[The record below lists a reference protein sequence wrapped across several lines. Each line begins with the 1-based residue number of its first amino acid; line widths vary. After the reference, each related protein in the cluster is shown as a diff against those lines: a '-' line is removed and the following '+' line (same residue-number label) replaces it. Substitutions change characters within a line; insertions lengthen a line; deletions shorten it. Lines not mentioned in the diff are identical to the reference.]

1 MTTQPLDNPL
11 PIGEAYTP
19 PPPDPR
25 RVDRRET
32 THCQRKGCTCT
43 HTEDC
48 DHGWIQ
54 QPAYT
59 DPVTQ
64 QTYAPVRPCPAC
76 RPEHYQRLRA
86 ESSNDGPP
94 VGRRRS

>member
-11 PIGEAYTP
+11 PIGEDYTP

-48 DHGWIQ
+48 TTSGCGQWTWGGVCTLHPTARQD
-54 QPAYT
+54 
-59 DPVTQ
+59 
-64 QTYAPVRPCPAC
+64 TY
-76 RPEHYQRLRA
+76 
-86 ESSNDGPP
+86 
-94 VGRRRS
+94 